1 MMLDDVRG
9 CWSAGFT
16 GCTRGVGRTCF
27 ESDGPT
33 DEVRHLSSEGSSMML
48 DDVGG
53 CWSAVFTGCTRGV
66 DRTCFESDG
75 PTDEVR
81 QLSSKVHQCQKMS
94 DVGLLALQVVLSEH
108 ASSLMVQLMK

>member
-1 MMLDDVRG
+1 MILL
-9 CWSAGFT
+9 FHHLHN
-16 GCTRGVGRTCF
+16 GVGRTCF

-53 CWSAVFTGCTRGV
+53 CRSASFTGCTHGV
-66 DRTCFESDG
+66 GRTCFESDG

-81 QLSSKVHQCQKMS
+81 QLSSKGSSMS
-94 DVGLLALQVVLSEH
+94 KDVGCWSAGVTGGVV
-108 ASSLMVQLMK
+108 